1 MGTLSFGFQFIPFK
15 YKFNII
21 SAQAPF
27 SKQDFQTMYTKLCI
41 SLFMLGHIYP
51 RVLKTQLNAYNGQ
64 NHVGQSAI
72 LHIVLLFEIISL
84 KTIDWGYEMSLKTNK
99 HLI

>member
-27 SKQDFQTMYTKLCI
+27 SKQDFQTMYTKLYI
-41 SLFMLGHIYP
+41 PLFMLGHIYP

-72 LHIVLLFEIISL
+72 LHVVLLFEIISL
-84 KTIDWGYEMSLKTNK
+84 KQ
-99 HLI
+99 LIEIIKCP